1 MTHEAW
7 AKSQLRALLELGV
20 SPIDAQRSVKW
31 VLANLP
37 RDADPAIYIFPAH
50 VLFQEPSSREAV
62 QDARVYVYGA
72 DGLSA
77 KYKSILDAT
86 GANT

>member
-1 MTHEAW
+1 MAHEAW

-37 RDADPAIYIFPAH
+37 RDADPATYVFPPH
-50 VLFQEPSSREAV
+50 VLYQEPSSREAV
-62 QDARVYVYGA
+62 QDTRVYVYSN
-72 DGLSA
+72 DGFAS
-77 KYKSILDAT
+77 KYKTILDAQGT
-86 GANT
+86 